1 MIFAILTNEVFSM
14 TKKILLTAF
23 AVITILTL
31 TFSLIACN
39 DVEDDSVELSDAQ
52 KQFYSTWLSNIEDP
66 TPIKSIAL
74 LGSHDSGTSEMSS
87 VVKAMSMTQS
97 LTIGEQLLY
106 GTRYFDIRVN
116 KKSDGSLNIFHGV
129 DTSGGNFLPIIN
141 DIVDFIAANPSEF
154 LVLDFQH
161 FNNGSQ
167 SSVIDVIESSEL
179 IDLAVKNEGELTDM
193 DYIDSLTLEDVRGK
207 VIITWGSNEA
217 NGDEYSYLFRR
228 NNDSCSLPN
237 ASLDSMYFGEE
248 NSKPSKT
255 YIEESI
261 PKYMAHIVAKNKA
274 LTVLQ
279 GQLTSPNLGNLKNL
293 ENGHNKAMSE
303 YVRSIADNKTYLDS
317 VNIIM
322 RDFIGSDIEKTNSV
336 LYLNLKKNNVKSEA
350 TAEFEKFTK
359 K

>member
-1 MIFAILTNEVFSM
+1 M
-14 TKKILLTAF
+14 
-23 AVITILTL
+23 
-31 TFSLIACN
+31 
-39 DVEDDSVELSDAQ
+39 
-52 KQFYSTWLSNIEDP
+52 
-66 TPIKSIAL
+66 
-74 LGSHDSGTSEMSS
+74 
-87 VVKAMSMTQS
+87 
-97 LTIGEQLLY
+97 
-106 GTRYFDIRVN
+106 
-116 KKSDGSLNIFHGV
+116 
-129 DTSGGNFLPIIN
+129 
-141 DIVDFIAANPSEF
+141 DFIAANPSEF

-248 NSKPSKT
+248 NSSKT
-255 YIEESI
+255 YIEESL